1 MSAPE
6 NGAKALL
13 GIRKTEIVGEN
24 GLKRREF
31 HWKSHYLKTCDSLPY
46 LAASCS
52 ECA

>member
-13 GIRKTEIVGEN
+13 GVQKTEIVGET
-24 GLKRREF
+24 GLKAQGF
-31 HWKSHYLKTCDSLPY
+31 QWKSHYLKTCDSLPY

-52 ECA
+52 ECP